1 MDEPTRI
8 VAVRHGRTAWN
19 AEQRLQ
25 GHLDVP
31 LDALGRA
38 QAVRLAAALAEE
50 GLAAIYSSDLRRAH
64 DTAAPLAAAT
74 GLPVGTDPALRE
86 RSFGRLE
93 GATYAEIE
101 RDWPEDALRW
111 RRRDPDFG
119 PGGGESL
126 NAFYARTVAAVGAIA
141 ARHAGEAIAVFAHGG
156 VLDCL
161 YRAATRM
168 DLRAPRSWQLGNAAI
183 NRLLHH
189 GEGFVVVGWNDDA
202 HLAGLDGSL
211 PPG

>member
-19 AEQRLQ
+19 AGQRLQ
-25 GHLDVP
+25 GQLDVP

-38 QAVRLAAALAEE
+38 QAARLAQALAGE
-50 GLAAIYSSDLRRAH
+50 GLAAVYSSDLQRAR
-64 DTAAPLAAAT
+64 DTAAPLAALL
-74 GLPVGTDPALRE
+74 GLPVQTDTALRE

-93 GATYAEIE
+93 GATYAEVE
-101 RDWPEDALRW
+101 RDWPEDALHW

-119 PGGGESL
+119 VGGGESL
-126 NAFYARTVAAVGAIA
+126 KAFYARSVAAVRAIA
-141 ARHAGEAIAVFAHGG
+141 GRHAGEAIAIVAHGG

-161 YRAATRM
+161 YRAATRV
-168 DLRAPRSWQLGNAAI
+168 DLQAPRSWALDNASI

-189 GEGFVVVGWNDDA
+189 GEGFVVVGWNDDG
-202 HLAGLDGSL
+202 HLAGLDAAASSG
-211 PPG
+211 

>member
-1 MDEPTRI
+1 MEEPTRI

-19 AEQRLQ
+19 AGQRLQ

-31 LDALGRA
+31 LDALGHA
-38 QAVRLAAALAEE
+38 QAARLAAALAGE
-50 GLAAIYSSDLRRAH
+50 GLAAIYSSDLQRAR
-64 DTAAPLAAAT
+64 DTAAPLAAAL
-74 GLPVGTDPALRE
+74 GLPVQTDPALRE

-93 GATYAEIE
+93 GATYAEVE

-126 NAFYARTVAAVGAIA
+126 TAFFERTVAAVRTIA
-141 ARHAGEAIAVFAHGG
+141 ARHPGEAIAVFAHGG

-161 YRAATRM
+161 YRAATRV
-168 DLRAPRSWQLGNAAI
+168 DLQAPRSWQLGNAAI

-189 GEGFVVVGWNDDA
+189 GEGLVVVGWNDDA
-202 HLAGLDGSL
+202 HLAGLDDQPL
-211 PPG
+211 PG